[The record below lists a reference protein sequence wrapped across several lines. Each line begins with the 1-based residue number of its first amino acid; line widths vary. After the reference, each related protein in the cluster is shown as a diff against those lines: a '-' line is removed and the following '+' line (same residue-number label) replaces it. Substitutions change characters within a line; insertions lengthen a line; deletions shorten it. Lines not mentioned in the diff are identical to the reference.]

1 MRMDDMNNK
10 LNGIQMEV
18 TGEYT
23 KFVEK
28 FKPKKTTDDCYT
40 PPNIYETV
48 KTWTVKRY
56 GLENSKIIRPFYP
69 GGDYTREDYPDDCV
83 VIDNPPFSIVTNI
96 QRFYND
102 RGIRYFL
109 FAPALTLFSGGTNSN
124 YVIAG
129 ATITYA
135 NGAKV
140 NTSFVTNL
148 GEFKILVAPD
158 LYQAIKQ
165 ADGEKNAQ
173 YAKQLPKY
181 EYPVHVASAARLN
194 YLAVHGASLAIKAEN
209 VAFVRKLDA
218 QGNKTIFGGGFL
230 LSEKAAAEKATAE
243 KAAAEKATAEKAAVI
258 RYELSE
264 REKTIIKILTERDDT
279 C

>member
-1 MRMDDMNNK
+1 MDDMSNK
-10 LNGIQMEV
+10 LNGIQLEM
-18 TGEYT
+18 TGEYA
-23 KFVEK
+23 KFTEK

-48 KTWTVKRY
+48 KTWAVNRY
-56 GLENSKIIRPFYP
+56 GLENTKIIRPFYP
-69 GGDYTREDYPDDCV
+69 GGDYTREDYPDDCA
-83 VIDNPPFSIVTNI
+83 VIDNPPFSILTNI

-109 FAPALTLFSGGTNSN
+109 FAPALTLFSGATNNN

-129 ATITYA
+129 VTITYA

-158 LYQAIKQ
+158 LHQAIKQ
-165 ADGEKNAQ
+165 ADGENTRNMH
-173 YAKQLPKY
+173 KQLSKH
-181 EYPVHVASAARLN
+181 EYPAHVTSAARLN
-194 YLAVHGASLAIKAEN
+194 YLAVHGIQLAIKAES

-218 QGNKTIFGGGFL
+218 Q
-230 LSEKAAAEKATAE
+230 EKKRYSAAASYCQRKRQQR
-243 KAAAEKATAEKAAVI
+243 KRQQRKRQQRKQQQ
-258 RYELSE
+258 RK
-264 REKTIIKILTERDDT
+264 RRQ
-279 C
+279 

>member
-1 MRMDDMNNK
+1 MTMDDMSNK
-10 LNGIQMEV
+10 LNGIQLEM
-18 TGEYT
+18 TGEYA
-23 KFVEK
+23 KFTEK

-48 KTWTVKRY
+48 KTWAVKRY
-56 GLENSKIIRPFYP
+56 GLENTKIIRPFYP
-69 GGDYTREDYPDDCV
+69 GGDYTREDYPDDCA
-83 VIDNPPFSIVTNI
+83 VIDNPPFSIVAKI

-109 FAPALTLFSGGTNSN
+109 FAPALTLFSGGTNNN

-129 ATITYA
+129 ADITYA

-158 LYQAIKQ
+158 LHQAIKQ
-165 ADGEKNAQ
+165 ADNENTRNMH
-173 YAKQLPKY
+173 KQLPKY
-181 EYPVHVASAARLN
+181 EYPAHVASAARLN
-194 YLAVHGASLAIKAEN
+194 YLAAHGASLAIKAEN

-218 QGNKTIFGGGFL
+218 QGNKTIFGSGFL
-230 LSEKAAAEKATAE
+230 LSEKAAAEKA
-243 KAAAEKATAEKAAVI
+243 AAEKTAAI
-258 RYELSE
+258 RYELTE

>member
-1 MRMDDMNNK
+1 MDDMNNK
-10 LNGIQMEV
+10 LNGIQMEM

-23 KFVEK
+23 EFVKK

-48 KTWTVKRY
+48 KTWAVKRY

-69 GGDYTREDYPDDCV
+69 GGDYTHEDYPDDCV

-109 FAPALTLFSGGTNSN
+109 FAPALTLFSGATNSN

-129 ATITYA
+129 VSITYA

-165 ADGEKNAQ
+165 ADDENTRNMH
-173 YAKQLPKY
+173 KQLPKY
-181 EYPVHVASAARLN
+181 EYPAHVASAARLN
-194 YLAVHGASLAIKAEN
+194 YLAVHGASLAIKAES

-230 LSEKAAAEKATAE
+230 LSEKAAAEKTA
-243 KAAAEKATAEKAAVI
+243 AIAI
-258 RYELSE
+258 RYELTE

>member
-1 MRMDDMNNK
+1 MDDMSNK
-10 LNGIQMEV
+10 LNGIQLEM
-18 TGEYT
+18 TGEYA
-23 KFVEK
+23 KFTEK

-48 KTWTVKRY
+48 KTWAVKRY
-56 GLENSKIIRPFYP
+56 GLENAKIIRPFYP
-69 GGDYTREDYPDDCV
+69 GGDYTREDYPDDCA

-109 FAPALTLFSGGTNSN
+109 FAPALTLFSGATNNN

-129 ATITYA
+129 VDITYT
-135 NGAKV
+135 NGAKI

-158 LYQAIKQ
+158 LHQAIKQ
-165 ADGEKNAQ
+165 ADGENTRNMH
-173 YAKQLPKY
+173 KQLPKY
-181 EYPVHVASAARLN
+181 VYPAHVASAARLN
-194 YLAVHGASLAIKAEN
+194 YLAAHGTQLAIKAES

-218 QGNKTIFGGGFL
+218 QGKKTIFGGGFL
-230 LSEKAAAEKATAE
+230 LSEKAAAEKA
-243 KAAAEKATAEKAAVI
+243 AAEKATTKKAAAIV
-258 RYELSE
+258 YELSE
-264 REKTIIKILTERDDT
+264 REKAIIRMLTERSSK

>member
-1 MRMDDMNNK
+1 MDDMSNK
-10 LNGIQMEV
+10 LNGIQLEM
-18 TGEYT
+18 TGEYA

-48 KTWTVKRY
+48 KTWAVKRY
-56 GLENSKIIRPFYP
+56 GLENAKIIRPFYP
-69 GGDYTREDYPDDCV
+69 GGDYTREDYPDDCA
-83 VIDNPPFSIVTNI
+83 VIDNPPFSIITNI

-109 FAPALTLFSGGTNSN
+109 FAPTLTLFGGGTNNN

-140 NTSFVTNL
+140 DTSFVTNL

-158 LYQAIKQ
+158 LHQAIKQ
-165 ADGEKNAQ
+165 ADGENTRNMH
-173 YAKQLPKY
+173 KQLPKY
-181 EYPVHVASAARLN
+181 EYPVHVASAARLK
-194 YLAVHGASLAIKAEN
+194 YLAAHGIQLAIKAES

-218 QGNKTIFGGGFL
+218 QGNKAIFGGGFL
-230 LSEKAAAEKATAE
+230 LSEKAAAEKAAAE
-243 KAAAEKATAEKAAVI
+243 KAAAEKAAAI
-258 RYELSE
+258 RYELTE